1 MLLRD
6 GQRGVEAFLM
16 RRVTQMKFGAGM
28 HVFPGGRLDARDADA
43 SVPIVGTPDS
53 RASQGDVVLARELLV
68 CAVRETFEE
77 SGVLL
82 AAGAEVLRAATD
94 ANRVIVEAGGSLA
107 AVLNDHQLSIPADD
121 IPIWSHWVTPEFQSR
136 RFDTR
141 FYVVGLPEGQE
152 PKDVSGE
159 SDGAIWVRPEDGLR
173 QRYSGEMPMMT
184 PTGTTLRELAGFS
197 SVAEVLA
204 EARRRMVQP
213 LLPFHDPVTA
223 QWTLRHAYEGFEVDY
238 EARELI
244 LSEVDAVKKSLVSG
258 E

>member
-6 GQRGVEAFLM
+6 GQRGVEVFLM

-28 HVFPGGRLDARDADA
+28 HVFPGGRLDARDADT
-43 SVPIVGTPDS
+43 SVPIVGTPDL
-53 RASQGDVVLARELLV
+53 RVSQGDVALARELLV

-82 AAGAEVLRAATD
+82 ASGAEVLRAASD
-94 ANRVIVEAGGSLA
+94 ANRMTVEAGGSLA
-107 AVLNDHQLSIPADD
+107 ALLNDHQMSIPADD
-121 IPIWSHWVTPEFQSR
+121 IPIWGHWVTPEFQTR

-141 FYVVGLPEGQE
+141 FYVVELPDGQE

-173 QRYSGEMPMMT
+173 QRYAGEMPMMI
-184 PTGTTLRELAGFS
+184 PTATTLSELTKFS
-197 SVAEVLA
+197 CVADVLT
-204 EARRRMVQP
+204 EARRRVIQP
-213 LLPFHDPVTA
+213 LLPFQDPDTS
-223 QWTLRHAYEGFEVDY
+223 QWTLLHAYERSEVDY
-238 EARELI
+238 ESREFI
-244 LSEVDAVKKSLVSG
+244 LDQVDAVKKGLVAD

>member
-1 MLLRD
+1 
-6 GQRGVEAFLM
+6 M

-28 HVFPGGRLDARDADA
+28 HVFPGGRLDSRDADT

-53 RASQGDVVLARELLV
+53 RASHGDPALARELLV

-82 AAGAEVLRAATD
+82 ASGTEVLRAASD
-94 ANRVIVEAGGSLA
+94 AHRMTVETGGSLA
-107 AVLNDHQLSIPADD
+107 TLLNDHHVNIPADD
-121 IPIWSHWVTPEFQSR
+121 IPIWGHWVTPEFQSR

-141 FYVVGLPEGQE
+141 FYVVRLPDRQE

-173 QRYSGEMPMMT
+173 QRYTGEMPMMT
-184 PTGTTLRELAGFS
+184 PTVTTLRELSKFD
-197 SVAEVLA
+197 SVAEVLR
-204 EARRRMVQP
+204 EARRRVVQP
-213 LLPFHDPVTA
+213 LLPFHDPATGR
-223 QWTLRHAYEGFEVDY
+223 WTLLHAYERSEVDY
-238 EARELI
+238 ESRELI
-244 LSEVDAVKKSLVSG
+244 LSEVDAVKEGLVSD

>member
-6 GQRGVEAFLM
+6 GQLGVEVFLM

-28 HVFPGGRLDARDADA
+28 HVFPGGRIDARDADL
-43 SVPIVGTPDS
+43 SVPIVGTPDP
-53 RASQGDVVLARELLV
+53 RVSQGDAALARELLV

-82 AAGAEVLRAATD
+82 ASGAEVLRAASD
-94 ANRVIVEAGGSLA
+94 ANRVTVETGGSLA
-107 AVLNDHQLSIPADD
+107 VLLNDHHLSIPADD
-121 IPIWSHWVTPEFQSR
+121 IPIWSHWMTPEFQAR

-141 FYVVGLPEGQE
+141 FYVVRLPEGQE

-173 QRYSGEMPMMT
+173 QRYSGEMPMMI
-184 PTGTTLRELAGFS
+184 PTATTLRELSKFS
-197 SVAEVLA
+197 SVTEVLV
-204 EARRRMVQP
+204 EARRRVVQP
-213 LLPFHDPVTA
+213 LLPFQDPDTS
-223 QWTLRHAYEGFEVDY
+223 QWTLLHAYERSEVDY
-238 EARELI
+238 ESREFI
-244 LSEVDAVKKSLVSG
+244 LGEVDAVKKGLVAG

>member
-6 GQRGVEAFLM
+6 GQRGVEVFLM

-28 HVFPGGRLDARDADA
+28 HVFPGGRLDTRDADA
-43 SVPIVGTPDS
+43 SVPIVGAPDA
-53 RASQGDVVLARELLV
+53 RVSQGDAALARELLV

-82 AAGAEVLRAATD
+82 ASGAEVLRAASD
-94 ANRVIVEAGGSLA
+94 ANRVNVEAGGSLA
-107 AVLNDHQLSIPADD
+107 ALLNDHQLSIPADE

-159 SDGAIWVRPEDGLR
+159 SDSAIWVRPEDGLR
-173 QRYSGEMPMMT
+173 QRYSGEMPMMI
-184 PTGTTLRELAGFS
+184 PTATTLREISEFP

-204 EARRRMVQP
+204 EARRRVVQP
-213 LLPFHDPVTA
+213 LLPFHNPETD
-223 QWTLRHAYEGFEVDY
+223 QWTLLHAYEGSEVDY
-238 EARELI
+238 ESREFI
-244 LSEVDAVKKSLVSG
+244 LGEVDAVKKGLVAG

>member
-1 MLLRD
+1 VLLRD
-6 GQRGVEAFLM
+6 GQFGVEVFLM

-28 HVFPGGRLDARDADA
+28 HVFPGGRLDVRDADS
-43 SVPIVGTPDS
+43 SVPIAGTPDP
-53 RASQGDVVLARELLV
+53 RASRGDAALARELLV

-82 AAGAEVLRAATD
+82 ASGAEVLRAASD
-94 ANRVIVEAGGSLA
+94 AHRVTVETGGSLA
-107 AVLNDHQLSIPADD
+107 ALLNDHHVSIPADD
-121 IPIWSHWVTPEFQSR
+121 IPIWCHWVTPEFQSR

-141 FYVVGLPEGQE
+141 FYVVGLPDGQE

-184 PTGTTLRELAGFS
+184 PTVTTLRELSRFS

-204 EARRRMVQP
+204 AARRRVVQP
-213 LLPFHDPVTA
+213 LLPFHDPVTG
-223 QWTLRHAYEGFEVDY
+223 QWTLLHAYDRSEVDY

-244 LSEVDAVKKSLVSG
+244 LSEVDAVKKSMVSG